1 VRSSGAELLADNIRQ
16 LGGLTLGTAVL
27 VRRIRE
33 GEPKCEVWDGSHR
46 MEATKIIMHD
56 NRLEDQELITSLAVV
71 KCIVMK

>member
-1 VRSSGAELLADNIRQ
+1 VRDSGAELLADNIRQ

-27 VRRIRE
+27 ARRVRE

-46 MEATKIIMHD
+46 LEATNIIIRD
-56 NRLEDQELITSLAVV
+56 NRPEDEELIKSLAVV